1 VLNKHR
7 GEFLLILGAFFFSLS
22 GIVVTVVMK
31 HLPAL
36 RLAEVR
42 SVSAVVILGTYVL
55 LTRPEII
62 KIKKSEIP
70 RLALYGVVG
79 FAFVNFGYLYGI
91 QRGVP
96 LGLVLII
103 EFTAPIWIALWIKI
117 IRKGFV
123 ANEMWLAVALSFT
136 GLILVAKVWEG
147 FTFDLMGLI
156 AAMLCAFC
164 LAAYF
169 LMSERIGKTR
179 EPIATM
185 IFGMG
190 FASIFWLVALP
201 PWSFPFEVFSVQMD
215 LGGIAKGTVLPGW
228 LLIGAAAIFGTVV
241 PYMLVLSGMKML
253 TASTSSVIGMLEP
266 VIAGA
271 FAWIWFGQSWDLIQL
286 IGAAIV
292 LVGIYLADRAKT
304 VKSESN

>member
-1 VLNKHR
+1 MLTKHR

-55 LTRPEII
+55 FTRPEII
-62 KIKKSEIP
+62 KVKKSEIP

-117 IRKGFV
+117 VRRGFV

-147 FTFDLMGLI
+147 FTFDLLGLI
-156 AAMLCAFC
+156 AASLCAFC

-169 LMSERIGKTR
+169 LMSEKIGKNR

-190 FASIFWLVALP
+190 FASIFWLVVLP
-201 PWSFPFEVFSVQMD
+201 PWSFPFEVFSMQMD
-215 LGGIAKGTVLPGW
+215 LGGIAQGTMLPGW

-271 FAWIWFGQSWDLIQL
+271 FAWIWFGQSWDFIQL

-292 LVGIYLADRAKT
+292 LIGIYLADRAKT
-304 VKSESN
+304 VAQ

>member
-1 VLNKHR
+1 VLTKHR
-7 GEFLLILGAFFFSLS
+7 GEFLLVLGAFFFSLS

-55 LTRPEII
+55 CTRPEII
-62 KIKKSEIP
+62 KVKKSEIP

-96 LGLVLII
+96 LGLVLIV

-117 IRKGFV
+117 VRRGFV
-123 ANEMWLAVALSFT
+123 ANEMWLAVALSFA

-147 FTFDLMGLI
+147 FKFDLIGLI
-156 AAMLCAFC
+156 AASICAFC

-169 LMSERIGKTR
+169 LMSEKIGKSR

-190 FASIFWLVALP
+190 FASIFWLVVLP
-201 PWSFPFEVFSVQMD
+201 PWTFPFHVFTEKMD
-215 LGGIAKGTVLPGW
+215 LGGIAAGTMLPGW
-228 LLIGAAAIFGTVV
+228 LLIGTAAIFGTVV

-271 FAWIWFGQSWDLIQL
+271 FAWIWFGQSWDWIQL

-292 LVGIYLADRAKT
+292 LIGIYLADRAKT
-304 VKSESN
+304 VQ

>member
-1 VLNKHR
+1 MLTKHR

-55 LTRPEII
+55 FTRPEII
-62 KIKKSEIP
+62 KVKISEIP

-79 FAFVNFGYLYGI
+79 FAFVNFGYLFGI

-103 EFTAPIWIALWIKI
+103 EFTAPIWIALWVKI
-117 IRKGFV
+117 VRKGFV
-123 ANEMWLAVALSFT
+123 ANEMWLAVALSFA

-147 FTFDLMGLI
+147 FKFDLIGLL
-156 AAMLCAFC
+156 AASLCAFC

-169 LMSERIGKTR
+169 LMSEKIGKSR

-190 FASIFWLVALP
+190 FASIFWLVVLP
-201 PWSFPFEVFSVQMD
+201 PWTFPFEVFSVQME
-215 LGGIAKGTVLPGW
+215 LGGIAKGTMLPGW

-241 PYMLVLSGMKML
+241 PYMLVLSGMKVL
-253 TASTSSVIGMLEP
+253 SASTSSVIGMLEP

-271 FAWIWFGQSWDLIQL
+271 FAWIWFGQSWDAIQL
-286 IGAAIV
+286 AGAAIV

-304 VKSESN
+304 VATQ

>member
-1 VLNKHR
+1 MLTKHR
-7 GEFLLILGAFFFSLS
+7 GEILLVLGAFFFSLS

-55 LTRPEII
+55 FTCPEAI
-62 KIKKSEIP
+62 KVKKSEIP

-117 IRKGFV
+117 VRRGFV

-156 AAMLCAFC
+156 AAVLCAFC

-169 LMSERIGKTR
+169 LMSERIGKSR

-190 FASIFWLVALP
+190 FASIFWLVVLP

-215 LGGIAKGTVLPGW
+215 LGGVAKGTMLPGW
-228 LLIGAAAIFGTVV
+228 LLIGVAAIFGTVV

-271 FAWIWFGQSWDLIQL
+271 FAWIWFGQSWDFIQL

-292 LVGIYLADRAKT
+292 LIGIYLADRAKT
-304 VKSESN
+304 VKEVN

>member
-1 VLNKHR
+1 MLTKHR
-7 GEFLLILGAFFFSLS
+7 GEFLLVLGAFFFSLS

-55 LTRPEII
+55 CTRPEII
-62 KIKKSEIP
+62 KVKKSEIP

-117 IRKGFV
+117 VRRGFV
-123 ANEMWLAVALSFT
+123 ANEMWLAVALSFA

-147 FTFDLMGLI
+147 FKFDLIGLI
-156 AAMLCAFC
+156 AASICAFC

-169 LMSERIGKTR
+169 LMSEKIGKSR

-190 FASIFWLVALP
+190 FASIFWLVVLP
-201 PWSFPFEVFSVQMD
+201 PWTFPFHVFTEKMD
-215 LGGIAKGTVLPGW
+215 LGGIAAGTMLPGW
-228 LLIGAAAIFGTVV
+228 LLIGTAAIFGTVV

-271 FAWIWFGQSWDLIQL
+271 FAWIWFGQSWDWIQL

-292 LVGIYLADRAKT
+292 LIGIYLADRAKT
-304 VKSESN
+304 VQ

>member
-1 VLNKHR
+1 MLTKHR
-7 GEFLLILGAFFFSLS
+7 GEFLLVLGAFFFSLS
-22 GIVVTVVMK
+22 GIIVTVVMK

-42 SVSAVVILGTYVL
+42 SVSAVVILGSYVL

-70 RLALYGVVG
+70 RLAVYGVVG
-79 FAFVNFGYLYGI
+79 FAFVNFGYLFGI

-103 EFTAPIWIALWIKI
+103 EFTASIWIALWIKF
-117 IRKGFV
+117 IRRGFV
-123 ANEMWLAVALSFT
+123 SNEMWLAVALSFT
-136 GLILVAKVWEG
+136 GLVLVAKVWEG
-147 FTFDLMGLI
+147 FTFDLIGLM
-156 AAMLCAFC
+156 AATLCAFC

-169 LMSERIGKTR
+169 LMSERIGKHR

-190 FASIFWLVALP
+190 FASVFWLIVLP
-201 PWSFPFEVFSVQMD
+201 PWTFPFEVFTTQMD
-215 LGGIAKGTVLPGW
+215 LGGIAAGTVLPGW
-228 LLIGAAAIFGTVV
+228 LLVGASVILGTVV
-241 PYMLVLSGMKML
+241 PYLLTLSGMKLL

-266 VIAGA
+266 VTAGA
-271 FAWIWFGQSWDLIQL
+271 FAWIWFGQSWDFIQL
-286 IGAAIV
+286 IGAATV

-304 VKSESN
+304 SPDSQ

>member
-1 VLNKHR
+1 MLTKHR
-7 GEFLLILGAFFFSLS
+7 GEFLLILGAFFFALS
-22 GIVVTVVMK
+22 GIVVTVVLK
-31 HLPAL
+31 HVPAL

-62 KIKKSEIP
+62 KVKKSEIR
-70 RLALYGVVG
+70 RLAVYGVVG
-79 FAFVNFGYLYGI
+79 FAFVNFGYLLSI

-103 EFTAPIWIALWIKI
+103 EFTASIWIALWIKFV
-117 IRKGFV
+117 RKGFV
-123 ANEMWLAVALSFT
+123 SNEMWLAVALSFT
-136 GLILVAKVWEG
+136 GLVLVAKVWEG
-147 FTFDLMGLI
+147 LKFDLIGLT
-156 AAMLCAFC
+156 AAALCAFA

-169 LMSERIGKTR
+169 LMSERIGKNR
-179 EPIATM
+179 EPIATL

-190 FASIFWLVALP
+190 FASAFWLIVLP
-201 PWSFPFEVFSVQMD
+201 PWTFPFEVFTVQMD
-215 LGGIAKGTVLPGW
+215 LGGIAKGTMLPGW

-241 PYMLVLSGMKML
+241 PYMLVLSGMKLL

-271 FAWIWFGQSWDLIQL
+271 FAWIWFAQSWDGIQL
-286 IGAAIV
+286 MGAATV

-304 VKSESN
+304 VAS